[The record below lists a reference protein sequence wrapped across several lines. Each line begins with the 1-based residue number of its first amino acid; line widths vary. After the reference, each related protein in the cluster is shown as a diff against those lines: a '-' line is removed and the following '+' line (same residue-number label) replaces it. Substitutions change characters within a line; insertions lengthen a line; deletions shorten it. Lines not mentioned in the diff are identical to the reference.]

1 MNYRRSSIDYD
12 ECYEV
17 KSKLRSR
24 SLLVTKKEKK
34 TVECDFETTQRNF
47 YEIYINN
54 QELNRYNRTRTN
66 KHGLSQPRN
75 LKHGSSCGNV
85 SQRVKLANMR
95 RFSKVHV

>member
-54 QELNRYNRTRTN
+54 QELNRYNRTR
-66 KHGLSQPRN
+66 QPRN